1 MFKYN
6 LMDKTSQSSPWAHPV
21 VLNTLSLK
29 SHGLHVFV
37 PIAVPVYL
45 SIYF

>member
-6 LMDKTSQSSPWAHPV
+6 LIGKTSQSSPWADPV
-21 VLNTLSLK
+21 MLKTLSLK
-29 SHGLHVFV
+29 SGGLHI
-37 PIAVPVYL
+37 PVPVYL